1 MSERSYATPPLC
13 NTYPHLSQ
21 ITLITQ
27 FLHMY
32 IHKDGKLPHIWSP
45 QFVWLCSVPLQSPLE
60 QPDFFSRNSD
70 HLLIGFDRCHLKKYY
85 AVNCLLQIVRQVC
98 FQCNTKTTNKVAKQE
113 IFVTPPRLAGQC
125 VCAGFWW
132 GLILSC
138 WRKKAVVCSN
148 YLLSESEIE
157 GETDDRIEVNVFGKK
172 QVRLSGWHP
181 QFHKPTVPQFPG
193 PQPKP
198 PVHKLQ

>member
-1 MSERSYATPPLC
+1 MSERSYTTPPLC
-13 NTYPHLSQ
+13 NTYSHLSQ
-21 ITLITQ
+21 IALIRQ

-98 FQCNTKTTNKVAKQE
+98 FQCNTNNQQSCKIGNLCHTTK
-113 IFVTPPRLAGQC
+113 ISRT

-148 YLLSESEIE
+148 YLLSESEIA

-181 QFHKPTVPQFPG
+181 QSHKPTVPQFPG

-198 PVHKLQ
+198 PVHRLQ